1 MPSTL
6 LGLPTHPLVV
16 HAVVVLVPLAC
27 VMAIASAASA
37 RFRHW
42 ARWATP
48 AVAVVAALAV
58 PVATSTGEGLERGV
72 PHSTLVEQ
80 HARLGDTLLPL
91 MGAVAL
97 LAVVLAWLHRRGAKG
112 VPIVAVS
119 LLVGLASVGT
129 LVQVARIGHTG
140 ASAVW
145 HGTKVPPGG
154 EHD

>member
-6 LGLPTHPLVV
+6 LGLPAHPLVV

-27 VMAIASAASA
+27 VMAIASAASP
-37 RFRHW
+37 RFRQW

-48 AVAVVAALAV
+48 AVAVLAALAV

-72 PHSTLVEQ
+72 PHNSLVEQ
-80 HARLGDTLLPL
+80 HAQLGDTLLPL

-97 LAVVLAWLHRRGAKG
+97 FVLVLTWLHRRGAKG
-112 VPIVAVS
+112 LAVVAVS

-129 LVQVARIGHTG
+129 LVQVVRIGHTG
-140 ASAVW
+140 ATAVW
-145 HGTKVPPGG
+145 HGTKLPAGG